1 MNRRSF
7 LKSAAGAAL
16 ALGVGTIGGAE
27 AAEGAST
34 AGKERKLKKA
44 LIVSMFPG
52 SMSMEDQ
59 FKLAGDM
66 GLDGMEV
73 GPTSDANELR
83 AMRAA
88 SEKSGVRIHSII
100 YGGWKALLSSPDPAV
115 VEQGMK
121 QTSDAI
127 KCAKELG
134 ADNVLLVPARVDGV
148 TRYVEAYDRSQK
160 QIRKLI
166 PEAEKAKVM
175 ILVENV
181 WNNFLLSPLE
191 FARFIDEINSPWV
204 QAYFDVGNVVAFGW
218 PEDWI
223 RTLGHRIKKVHL
235 KDFTR
240 GPRQWVNLRDG
251 DVNWPEV
258 RKALA
263 EVGYGGYLTA
273 ELSGGDENYL
283 RDVCARIDK
292 IINEKS

>member
-1 MNRRSF
+1 MDRRSF

-16 ALGVGTIGGAE
+16 ALAGAKVGGAE
-27 AAEGAST
+27 ENKRVASS
-34 AGKERKLKKA
+34 GKEQRLKKS
-44 LIVSMFPG
+44 LILNMFPD
-52 SMSMEDQ
+52 SLSVEDR
-59 FKLAGDM
+59 FKLAKDM
-66 GLDGMEV
+66 GLDGMEIAPV
-73 GPTSDANELR
+73 SDAEQIR

-88 SEKSGVRIHSII
+88 SEKSGVRVHSII

-115 VEQGMK
+115 VEQGLK

-148 TRYVEAYDRSQK
+148 TRYVEAYERSKK

-166 PEAEKAKVM
+166 PQAEKAKVM

-191 FARFIDEINSPWV
+191 FARFIDEIKSPWV

-235 KDFTR
+235 KDFQR

-263 EVGYGGYLTA
+263 EVGYDGYLTA
-273 ELSGGDENYL
+273 ELGGGDENYL
-283 RDVCARIDK
+283 RDVCVRIDR
-292 IINEKS
+292 IIGEKF